1 MQNTQEMV
9 EGGASYRIE
18 GKKRISNFFLSRVPR
33 NDNIGGGGFDSCPR
47 STPPFDP
54 SRKRDWGKGKKK
66 KFPIFIQLLYLCAR
80 LSDSLDIEE
89 EERRED
95 KEIWE
100 NDTTVYECV
109 CDR

>member
-1 MQNTQEMV
+1 MKEKR
-9 EGGASYRIE
+9 EYRIF
-18 GKKRISNFFLSRVPR
+18 FFLEFPGTTTLEEEVSTAALAPHHLSIHREKG
-33 NDNIGGGGFDSCPR
+33 IGG
-47 STPPFDP
+47 
-54 SRKRDWGKGKKK
+54 KEKKK